1 MKTKLAI
8 MMGFFLAGTAQAAG
22 WVTSGTNNYVNDGGN
37 VGINTTS
44 PGATLDVWQPAAT
57 GFPAPRFIA
66 TSDTDW
72 HSPLFTV
79 ERSRGSKTS
88 QTPVV
93 ANDSVGVF
101 DFWAM
106 SSSGRKRAAQLVV
119 RVDGAPGAAY
129 VPAKIQFITTNSA
142 GVTAQRMVI
151 TADGKV
157 GINTGT
163 PGTYSLAVN
172 GSVRAKE
179 IVVDSGWADYVFTD
193 EHKLMP
199 LPDLKDFIAENGH
212 LPGLPTEEEVRTNGV
227 AVSKATTSL
236 LEKVEQLTLYV
247 IQLDE
252 ENKSMKQQLEVLQTN

>member
-8 MMGFFLAGTAQAAG
+8 VMGFFLAGTAQAAG
-22 WVTSGTNNYVNDGGN
+22 WVTSGSNNYVNDGGN
-37 VGINTTS
+37 VGINTTT
-44 PGATLDVWQPAAT
+44 PGATLDVWPVTAT

-79 ERSRGSKTS
+79 ERSRGSKTT
-88 QTPVV
+88 QTAVI
-93 ANDSVGVF
+93 ANDSIGGF

-106 SSSGRKRAAQLVV
+106 SSSGRKRAAQLLI
-119 RVDGAPGAAY
+119 RVDGTPGASY
-129 VPAKIQFITTNSA
+129 VPAKIQFVTTNAA
-142 GVTAQRMVI
+142 GVTAQRMVV
-151 TADGKV
+151 TAEGKV
-157 GINTGT
+157 GIGT
-163 PGTYSLAVN
+163 AAPGTYSLAVN
-172 GSVRAKE
+172 GSIRAKE

-199 LPDLKDFIAENGH
+199 LQDLKDFIAANGH
-212 LPGLPTEEEVRTNGV
+212 LPGLPAEREVRANGME
-227 AVSKATTSL
+227 VSKATTSL

-252 ENKSMKQQLEVLQTN
+252 ENKSMKQKLEALQTN

>member
-8 MMGFFLAGTAQAAG
+8 IMGFFLAGTAQAAG
-22 WVTSGTNNYVNDGGN
+22 WVTSGSNNYVNDGGN

-44 PGATLDVWQPAAT
+44 PGATLDVWQVAAS

-66 TSDTDW
+66 TSDTNW
-72 HSPLFTV
+72 HAPLFTV

-88 QTPVV
+88 QTAVV
-93 ANDSVGVF
+93 ANDTVGAF

-106 SSSGRKRAAQLVV
+106 SSSGRKRAAQFII
-119 RVDGAPGAAY
+119 RVDGAPAAGS
-129 VPAKIQFITTNSA
+129 VPARFEFITTNAA
-142 GVTAQRMVI
+142 GTTAQRMVI
-151 TADGKV
+151 TAEGKV
-157 GINTGT
+157 GIGTAT

-199 LPDLKDFIAENGH
+199 LPELKGFIAENGH
-212 LPGLPTEEEVRTNGV
+212 LPGLPTEQEVRTNGME
-227 AVSKATTSL
+227 VSKATTSL

-252 ENKSMKQQLEVLQTN
+252 ENKSMKQQLEALKTN